1 MMENLNKYV
10 QNMIKIEKAVKSVEK
25 CKKKKKLEPA

>member
-10 QNMIKIEKAVKSVEK
+10 QNMIKIEKAVKSVKK
-25 CKKKKKLEPA
+25 CSKKKMLEPA